1 MSEQELLM
9 IEKVNL
15 KQTLDRLLAFYEGRL
30 ENGIM
35 AGISFP
41 APDAG
46 KPKASGENQQARV
59 RECLILEKPWICV
72 DGMKET
78 AAHLRDSLSDLIPLA
93 YPTYNFG
100 ESIWSALLG
109 GEITFS
115 GTDTAT
121 WSHCMTPPIKD
132 LKKFK
137 FPPIAPQNPWLM
149 KMQEVTDYF
158 VKNIEPV
165 CDVTPFIV
173 DDCINLLVE
182 LRGASAAYTDLY
194 DYPEIIS
201 RFVDWSVDVNMQV
214 FDAQSKLLTEFTD
227 ASIGEHPLRKY
238 SLSRMPHF
246 GIDAYGMCNAK
257 IYEQYGLEQH
267 QRMVAHYGGARMH
280 IHGNG
285 RRLCELVA
293 LIKGLNCCLMGDDV
307 GFPPAWTVVE
317 ELKKRMHPVP
327 IEVAIP
333 REAFLK
339 GLKEKTLPGGVM
351 YRLGAQSLSEENEI
365 MGQVFEYKPLR

>member
-1 MSEQELLM
+1 M

-41 APDAG
+41 SSNSG
-46 KPKASGENQQARV
+46 KPKPKENNENQEARV
-59 RECLILEKPWICV
+59 RECLILEKPWFCV

-78 AAHLRDSLSDLIPLA
+78 VAHLRDSLSDMIPVA
-93 YPTYNFG
+93 YPTCYFG
-100 ESIWSALLG
+100 ESIWSALFG
-109 GEITFS
+109 GEIIFS

-121 WSHCMTPPIKD
+121 WSHCVDPPIKD
-132 LKKFK
+132 LGKFK
-137 FPPIAPQNPWLM
+137 FPRVEAQHPWLM
-149 KMQEVTDYF
+149 KMLEVTDFF

-165 CDVTPFIV
+165 CDVTPFIFY
-173 DDCINLLVE
+173 DCLNLLVE

-194 DYPEIIS
+194 DYPDIVS

-214 FDAQSKLLTEFTD
+214 FDAQAKLLTEFTD
-227 ASIGEHPLRKY
+227 ASIGEHPFKKY
-238 SLSRMPHF
+238 SSSRTPNLS
-246 GIDAYGMCNAK
+246 IDAYGMCAAN

-267 QRMVAHYGGARMH
+267 QRIAAHYDGARLH

-293 LIKGLNCCLMGDDV
+293 RIKGLNYCLMGDDV
-307 GFPPAWTVVE
+307 GFPPAWTVVG

-327 IEVAIP
+327 IGVAIP
-333 REAFLK
+333 REAFLE
-339 GLKEKTLPGGVM
+339 GLKEKNLPGGVM
-351 YRLGAQSLSEENEI
+351 YHLSAKSLSEANEI
-365 MGQVFEYKPLR
+365 MEQGFEYKPLE